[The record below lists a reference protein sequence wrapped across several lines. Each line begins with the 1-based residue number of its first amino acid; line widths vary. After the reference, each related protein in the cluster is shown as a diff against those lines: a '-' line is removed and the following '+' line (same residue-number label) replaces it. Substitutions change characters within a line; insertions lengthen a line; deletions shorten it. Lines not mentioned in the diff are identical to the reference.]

1 MLAFCAGIGF
11 GINLN
16 MLLKKEPMNRF
27 LSALLDQKVQLGDAE
42 LTYDRF
48 GRLVK
53 AANGHGNGISDVTYA
68 NDCQSFH
75 EVTSVQFQDGRT
87 ITLRDGRYWIEE
99 HGAPRL
105 VTDVQVLSN
114 EVTYR
119 DVAPSGEH
127 RLWLLWMDGTV
138 QYDSAENGKA
148 TVITPG
154 QGSAVFNAFTYDQGM
169 ELSRAIEI
177 NQIYSQ
183 IKEYKGCN

>member
-1 MLAFCAGIGF
+1 MV
-11 GINLN
+11 
-16 MLLKKEPMNRF
+16 RF
-27 LSALLDQKVQLGDAE
+27 LSGLLEQQVQLGDAE

-53 AANGHGNGISDVTYA
+53 TTNGHGNGISNVTYA

-75 EVTSVQFQDGRT
+75 ETTSIQFEDGRT

-99 HGAPRL
+99 HGVPRL
-105 VTDVQVLSN
+105 VTDVQVFWN

-119 DVAPSGEH
+119 DVAPNGQH
-127 RLWLLWMDGTV
+127 RLWLFWMDGTV
-138 QYDSAENGKA
+138 QYDTAETGKA

-169 ELSRAIEI
+169 EMSRAIEI